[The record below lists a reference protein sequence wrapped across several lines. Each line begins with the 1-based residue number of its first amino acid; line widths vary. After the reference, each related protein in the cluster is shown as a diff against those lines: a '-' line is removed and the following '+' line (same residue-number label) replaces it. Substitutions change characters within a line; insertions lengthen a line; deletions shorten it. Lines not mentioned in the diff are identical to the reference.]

1 MIFSPNYLRLLTF
14 MAAARNNRGLDAWE
28 KDHQTTL
35 DGFDDAI
42 ARLTSF
48 RDGHGFTGEA
58 ATAMN
63 AWVDSSISRI
73 QAYKASYEN
82 GYNAYDTG
90 RQVMQ
95 AALAEAE
102 TLSPNLL
109 DEKTAAMH
117 DDWFVVVPDSEPGG
131 GFTGLGQRFTSGEAY
146 VEAVEAQA
154 NAQREAAAQRILDE
168 LNART
173 SSINKDMKDGTAL
186 DEALASGN
194 KQDDKHGSDSTGGGA
209 TGLPWSRSAADG
221 YGRGTGRDSSSGEY
235 PGGFDQP
242 WWSEADA
249 AAAHNR
255 IISSGAV
262 PTQEPAYGEPGS
274 RTNPITDPQDLMDT
288 DLLHTRVNG
297 TTYRNGIIGGHT
309 PAPAA
314 DAHHPLW
321 RLNSGPASDASSAG
335 RMGGAGVLGAGALG
349 LRGAARLGAPGVGGA
364 GAGASALRTG
374 SYSGSGFGSY
384 TPPAATS
391 TAGVTGTPGAIGAPG
406 ASEAGGA
413 VAGTPGRGAPAGGFM
428 GGAGAGA
435 GAAGKG
441 DKKSRKRKYVPFV
454 VIDDE
459 DDARAGYVNPLS
471 QTYGSDQDLVSVRRV
486 DDGWDE
492 RQW

>member
-109 DEKTAAMH
+109 DEKTAAMR
-117 DDWFVVVPDSEPGG
+117 DDWFVVIPESEPGG

-168 LNART
+168 LNAHT
-173 SSINKDMKDGTAL
+173 TSINKDMKDGTML
-186 DEALASGN
+186 DAGQSPRADQDGRSQSG
-194 KQDDKHGSDSTGGGA
+194 STGGGG

-221 YGRGTGRDSSSGEY
+221 FGRGAGRDSSSGEY

-249 AAAHNR
+249 
-255 IISSGAV
+255 AV

-321 RLNSGPASDASSAG
+321 RLNGGPASDASSAG

-349 LRGAARLGAPGVGGA
+349 LRGAARLGTPGAGGA
-364 GAGASALRTG
+364 GAGASAVRTG

-384 TPPAATS
+384 TPPAAKS
-391 TAGVTGTPGAIGAPG
+391 AAGVTGAPGAVGAPG
-406 ASEAGGA
+406 TSGAGGA
-413 VAGTPGRGAPAGGFM
+413 VAGTAGRSAPAGGLM

-435 GAAGKG
+435 GAASKG

-454 VIDDE
+454 VTDDE
-459 DDARAGYVNPLS
+459 DDVRAGYINPLS

>member
-109 DEKTAAMH
+109 DEKTAAMR
-117 DDWFVVVPDSEPGG
+117 DDWFVVIPESEPGG

-168 LNART
+168 LNAHT
-173 SSINKDMKDGTAL
+173 TSINKDMKDETAL
-186 DEALASGN
+186 SERDLQRGILNEGPGSNTAGGN
-194 KQDDKHGSDSTGGGA
+194 GA
-209 TGLPWSRSAADG
+209 GLPWSRSAADG

-297 TTYRNGIIGGHT
+297 TTYRNGVIGGHT

-321 RLNSGPASDASSAG
+321 RLNGGPASDASS
-335 RMGGAGVLGAGALG
+335 
-349 LRGAARLGAPGVGGA
+349 
-364 GAGASALRTG
+364 
-374 SYSGSGFGSY
+374 
-384 TPPAATS
+384 
-391 TAGVTGTPGAIGAPG
+391 
-406 ASEAGGA
+406 
-413 VAGTPGRGAPAGGFM
+413 
-428 GGAGAGA
+428 
-435 GAAGKG
+435 
-441 DKKSRKRKYVPFV
+441 
-454 VIDDE
+454 
-459 DDARAGYVNPLS
+459 
-471 QTYGSDQDLVSVRRV
+471 
-486 DDGWDE
+486 
-492 RQW
+492 

>member
-1 MIFSPNYLRLLTF
+1 MIFSPNYLHLLTF

-73 QAYKASYEN
+73 RAYKASYEN
-82 GYNAYDTG
+82 GYSAYDTG

-109 DEKTAAMH
+109 DEKTAAMR
-117 DDWFVVVPDSEPGG
+117 DDWFVVIPESEPGG

-168 LNART
+168 LNAHT
-173 SSINKDMKDGTAL
+173 TSINKDMKDETAL
-186 DEALASGN
+186 SERDLQRGILNEGPGSNTAGGN
-194 KQDDKHGSDSTGGGA
+194 GA
-209 TGLPWSRSAADG
+209 GLPWSRSAADG
-221 YGRGTGRDSSSGEY
+221 FGRGTGRDSSSGEY

-262 PTQEPAYGEPGS
+262 PTQEPSYGEPGS

-321 RLNSGPASDASSAG
+321 RLNGGPASDASSAG

-349 LRGAARLGAPGVGGA
+349 LRGAARLGTPGAGGA

-391 TAGVTGTPGAIGAPG
+391 VAGVTGAPG

-413 VAGTPGRGAPAGGFM
+413 VAGTPGRGAPASGLM

-435 GAAGKG
+435 GATGKG

-454 VIDDE
+454 VTDDE
-459 DDARAGYVNPLS
+459 DNARAGYVNPLS

>member
-73 QAYKASYEN
+73 RAYKASYEN
-82 GYNAYDTG
+82 GYSAYDTG

-109 DEKTAAMH
+109 DEKTAAMR
-117 DDWFVVVPDSEPGG
+117 DDWFVVIPESEPGG

-168 LNART
+168 LNAHT
-173 SSINKDMKDGTAL
+173 TSINKDMKDETAL
-186 DEALASGN
+186 SERDLQRGILNEGPGSNTAGGN
-194 KQDDKHGSDSTGGGA
+194 GA
-209 TGLPWSRSAADG
+209 GLPWSRSAADG
-221 YGRGTGRDSSSGEY
+221 FGRGTGRDSSSGEY

-297 TTYRNGIIGGHT
+297 TTYRNGVIGGHT

-321 RLNSGPASDASSAG
+321 RLNGGPASDASSAG
-335 RMGGAGVLGAGALG
+335 RMGG
-349 LRGAARLGAPGVGGA
+349 RGC
-364 GAGASALRTG
+364 
-374 SYSGSGFGSY
+374 
-384 TPPAATS
+384 
-391 TAGVTGTPGAIGAPG
+391 
-406 ASEAGGA
+406 
-413 VAGTPGRGAPAGGFM
+413 PGRGGVRAARRGPLGYPGCRRCWRGYLRLEDRFLFRFGFWLLHSACRHEHRGRGWCLGRSWRPGSVGGGRERGCPGSWRSCGRPHGWRGCR
-428 GGAGAGA
+428 GGR
-435 GAAGKG
+435 
-441 DKKSRKRKYVPFV
+441 DR
-454 VIDDE
+454 
-459 DDARAGYVNPLS
+459 
-471 QTYGSDQDLVSVRRV
+471 
-486 DDGWDE
+486 
-492 RQW
+492 